1 MSLGNP
7 AALTRSGCPTRAGAA
22 GRRAGRRLGRRRCGP
37 TSRCERRGTCPPP
50 ACTSSPWGAQGE
62 GLGRV
67 HRRRAPPWVAQ
78 VLGGQEAA
86 WRGRG
91 RVSYLFLFPG
101 ERPVGFGYERLQRRD
116 VVVAQIN
123 LGQGQ
128 HVRGGNGG
136 GAGGSDSRGAA
147 PYLVALVPGH
157 GERHLGLFAGDDV
170 FSAGK
175 EQFPLRWDTNH
186 PQTVPVSQCRA
197 PPPPFSLLHPRI
209 PLAFSAHRSS
219 RIFFLALASLYLLT
233 PS

>member
-1 MSLGNP
+1 M
-7 AALTRSGCPTRAGAA
+7 RS
-22 GRRAGRRLGRRRCGP
+22 
-37 TSRCERRGTCPPP
+37 PPP
-50 ACTSSPWGAQGE
+50 SPRPGLPTFWG
-62 GLGRV
+62 GR
-67 HRRRAPPWVAQ
+67 
-78 VLGGQEAA
+78 EAA

-128 HVRGGNGG
+128 HVRGGKGG
-136 GAGGSDSRGAA
+136 QEAATPAGQHPTLLLWSQGTESGTSVCLQETTYFLRERNNF
-147 PYLVALVPGH
+147 PYGGTQTTHRLSLYP
-157 GERHLGLFAGDDV
+157 
-170 FSAGK
+170 SA
-175 EQFPLRWDTNH
+175 E
-186 PQTVPVSQCRA
+186 
-197 PPPPFSLLHPRI
+197 PPPLSSLLHPRI